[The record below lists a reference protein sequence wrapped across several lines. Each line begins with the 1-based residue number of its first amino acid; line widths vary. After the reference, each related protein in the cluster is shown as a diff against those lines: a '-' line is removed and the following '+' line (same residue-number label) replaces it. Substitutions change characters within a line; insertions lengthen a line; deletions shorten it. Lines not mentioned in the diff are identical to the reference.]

1 MEFDRIRKPTA
12 TSIFCPLEKI
22 IYHSEKL
29 PKMELLGTGSWF
41 CKIFI
46 ICKGKFCNNSFKRSL
61 YLQKFGKKSLN
72 YCHPY

>member
-1 MEFDRIRKPTA
+1 MYSDHMEFDRIRKPTA

-29 PKMELLGTGSWF
+29 PKMEILGTGSWS

-46 ICKGKFCNNSFKRSL
+46 ICKGKICNNSFKR
-61 YLQKFGKKSLN
+61 FGKKSFN